1 MILLLIEKNFLR
13 LWKGKYFIFLLYL
26 IFYLFI
32 LLTFFLYYNYQ
43 KLMLKFIDNELK
55 IRIDLELESGQKLHI
70 FVIYDET
77 TFQSNNEQKSD

>member
-1 MILLLIEKNFLR
+1 
-13 LWKGKYFIFLLYL
+13 
-26 IFYLFI
+26 
-32 LLTFFLYYNYQ
+32 
-43 KLMLKFIDNELK
+43 MLKFIDNELK